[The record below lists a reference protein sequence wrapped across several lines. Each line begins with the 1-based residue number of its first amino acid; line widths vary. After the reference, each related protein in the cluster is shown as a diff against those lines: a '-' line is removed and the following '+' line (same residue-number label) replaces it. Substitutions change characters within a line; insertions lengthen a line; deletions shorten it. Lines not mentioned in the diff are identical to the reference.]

1 MHQLESSRLILVVRN
16 RVTIPTPGRSD
27 EFTRGTGRSAPYL
40 LGDPLPRIPDL
51 TWRLKPGNA
60 FLNSVTYLGGHH
72 IFSNEGQRWIES
84 QVGESINFDKLFS
97 LELHWLKPLRSSTDP
112 EGFPLPR
119 PELPSRSNV
128 ERYVQVYGSS
138 FQSLV
143 FPVISRSIFGKTLD
157 LAYSP
162 VCPSGSASAKSCV
175 YAFLSLVS
183 LFGFDD
189 AIHGAMDCQSYG
201 SAAQS
206 FVTPVIAEMT
216 IDGLQSLIMSV
227 CTGSPSP

>member
-1 MHQLESSRLILVVRN
+1 MPR
-16 RVTIPTPGRSD
+16 TPGPAWCLR
-27 EFTRGTGRSAPYL
+27 
-40 LGDPLPRIPDL
+40 
-51 TWRLKPGNA
+51 PGNT
-60 FLNSVTYLGGHH
+60 FLNNITYLGGHH
-72 IFSNEGQRWIES
+72 IFSDEGQRWIES
-84 QVGESINFDKLFS
+84 RVGESIDFDKLFS
-97 LELHWLKPLRSSTDP
+97 LELHWLKPLRSYTDP
-112 EGFPLPR
+112 EGFPLPL
-119 PELPSRSNV
+119 PELPSRPNV

-143 FPVISRSIFGKTLD
+143 FPVISRSMFGETLD

-175 YAFLSLVS
+175 YALLSIIY

-206 FVTPVIAEMT
+206 FVTPVIEEMT
-216 IDGLQSLIMSV
+216 IDGLQSLIMLV
-227 CTGSPSP
+227 CTGSSSPWPPLGT